1 MDLVRD
7 VLDQTLADR
16 RGAPIGRIDGIV
28 MQIDGDAQPRIV
40 AIEVGSVAQARRLG
54 PRFGRWMERLAQRW
68 GRMKPN
74 PCRFE
79 WRGVKQHDREFR
91 VDALASEVLTR
102 AWERWLREHVIDRIP
117 GA

>member
-7 VLDQTLADR
+7 VLDKEIGDR

-40 AIEVGSVAQARRLG
+40 AIEVGSVAQVRRLG
-54 PRFGRWMERLAQRW
+54 PRIGRWMERWAQRW

-74 PCRFE
+74 PYRFDWSALKPHE
-79 WRGVKQHDREFR
+79 RTFR
-91 VDALASEVLTR
+91 VDVLASEVETR
-102 AWERWLREHVIDRIP
+102 AWERSLREHVIDHIP

>member
-7 VLDQTLADR
+7 VLDKALGDR
-16 RGAPIGRIDGIV
+16 RGQPIGRIDGIV

-40 AIEVGSVAQARRLG
+40 AIEVGSVVQARRLG

-74 PCRFE
+74 PYRVE
-79 WRGVKQHDREFR
+79 WSALQPHDGGFR
-91 VDALASEVLTR
+91 VDTLASTVETR

>member
-7 VLDQTLADR
+7 VLDKQLADR
-16 RGAPIGRIDGIV
+16 RGQPIGRVDGIV
-28 MQIDGDAQPRIV
+28 MEVDGARQPRVV

-54 PRFGRWMERLAQRW
+54 PRIGGWMERLARRW

-74 PCRFE
+74 PYRFE
-79 WRGVKQHDREFR
+79 WGALEAHDRTFR
-91 VDALASEVLTR
+91 MDVLASEVETR
-102 AWERWLREHVIDRIP
+102 VWERWLRKHVIDRIP